1 MNGMKQ
7 YFIYILFIFN
17 FAGMTSLEVD
27 WLDDP
32 QNYTCYGPELP
43 IAEARSSL
51 VLTKRM
57 SRERGVITY

>member
-1 MNGMKQ
+1 
-7 YFIYILFIFN
+7 
-17 FAGMTSLEVD
+17 MTSLEVD

-51 VLTKRM
+51 VLTKREN
-57 SRERGVITY
+57 RKRGVNSGRYASKVSTEKT